1 VVIRFE
7 SKRDWTFPF
16 VWGLLSIIYSS
27 VGIVI
32 ISSGGNYSELI
43 VLAVVWVL
51 QGTFFYF
58 FLRTTFY
65 TIDEEQLVCHIFGF
79 KKRIRLSEIRR
90 IEPQKGYYAG
100 LKINTAWKGIVV
112 SYGKWDEILIS
123 PAQEQLFIETI
134 KAMNPTLEA

>member
-1 VVIRFE
+1 VIRFE

-32 ISSGGNYSELI
+32 TSNGGNYSELI
-43 VLAVVWVL
+43 VLAVVWAL
-51 QGTFFYF
+51 QGTFFYL

-65 TIDEEQLVCHIFGF
+65 TIDEEYLVCHIFGF
-79 KKRIRLSEIRR
+79 KKRIRVSEIRR
-90 IEPQKGYYAG
+90 IEPQKGLYAG
-100 LKINTAWKGIVV
+100 LKINTAWKGLVV

-123 PAQEQLFIETI
+123 PAQDQLFIETI
-134 KAMNPTLEA
+134 KAKNPTLQA

>member
-1 VVIRFE
+1 VIRFE

-32 ISSGGNYSELI
+32 TSNGGNYSELI
-43 VLAVVWVL
+43 VLAVVWAL
-51 QGTFFYF
+51 QGTFFYL

-65 TIDEEQLVCHIFGF
+65 TIDEEYLVCHIFGF
-79 KKRIRLSEIRR
+79 KKRIRVSEIRR
-90 IEPQKGYYAG
+90 IEPQKGLYAG
-100 LKINTAWKGIVV
+100 LKINTAWKGLVV
-112 SYGKWDEILIS
+112 SYGNWDEILIS

-134 KAMNPTLEA
+134 KAKNPTLQA